1 MIHSIGFS
9 FHKKIDFVRLILSI
23 LLFIACKNDR
33 VDHDIKPA
41 YDNGRIIVGAE
52 RVAEYIDDLAFKNV
66 GVVVNHSSM
75 VGDRHLVDMLTS
87 IGVKVKKIFA
97 PEHGFRGEADAGEK
111 VNDSVDK
118 KTGIP
123 VTSLYGK
130 KKKPSQDDFAGLDV
144 IVFDIQDVGA
154 RFYTYISTLH
164 YIMETAAETSVQVMV
179 MDRPNPNG
187 NYVDGPILEEAFKSY
202 VGMHP
207 VPVVYGMTIGEYARM
222 INGEG
227 WLENGV
233 QCRLK
238 IMTILNYDHQSKY
251 ILPIKPSPNLPND
264 LSIAH
269 YPSLCF
275 FEGTTMSIGRGT
287 ESPFQLIGH
296 PQLID
301 MPFTFTPKS
310 MPGAK
315 YPKHLLTPCYG
326 LDLSSKTPKP
336 QQLDLSYLLY
346 FYDLSQEEKFQ
357 YFNDDLFFDLLAGTD
372 KLKKMVIEGK
382 TESEIRA
389 SWKDGLD
396 AFKITREK
404 YLIYN

>member
-1 MIHSIGFS
+1 
-9 FHKKIDFVRLILSI
+9 
-23 LLFIACKNDR
+23 
-33 VDHDIKPA
+33 
-41 YDNGRIIVGAE
+41 
-52 RVAEYIDDLAFKNV
+52 
-66 GVVVNHSSM
+66 M
-75 VGDRHLVDMLTS
+75 VEGRHLVDMITT
-87 IGVKVKKIFA
+87 IGIKVDKIFA

-111 VNDSVDK
+111 IKNSVDS

-123 VTSLYGK
+123 VISLYGK
-130 KKKPSQDDFAGLDV
+130 KKKPSKDDLAGLDI

-164 YIMETAAETSVQVMV
+164 YIMEAAAESNIQVIV

-187 NYVDGPILEEAFKSY
+187 DYIDGPILEEAFKSY

-227 WLENGV
+227 WLKNGV

-238 IMTILNYDHQSKY
+238 IMSIINYDHQAKY
-251 ILPIKPSPNLPND
+251 ILPIKPSPNLPNA
-264 LSIAH
+264 LSIAN

-275 FEGTTMSIGRGT
+275 FEGTTLSVGRGT
-287 ESPFQLIGH
+287 EKPFQIIGH
-296 PQLID
+296 PDLID
-301 MPFTFTPKS
+301 MPYTFTPKS
-310 MPGAK
+310 IPGAK
-315 YPKHLLTPCYG
+315 YPKHLLKPCYG
-326 LDLSSKTPKP
+326 LDLSGKRPRP
-336 QQLDLSYLLY
+336 GQLDLTYLLY
-346 FYDLSQEEKFQ
+346 FYDLSQEEQFQ

-372 KLKKMVIEGK
+372 KLKMMIKEGK

-389 SWKDGLD
+389 SWQDGLD
-396 AFKITREK
+396 SFKSTREK

>member
-1 MIHSIGFS
+1 MIHSIGLS
-9 FHKKIDFVRLILSI
+9 FQQNKDLVRLFLSI
-23 LLFIACKNDR
+23 ILFIACKNDR
-33 VDHDIKPA
+33 LPQDIKPSE
-41 YDNGRIIVGAE
+41 DNGRIIVGAE

-75 VGDRHLVDMLTS
+75 VGDRHLVDMLTT
-87 IGVKVKKIFA
+87 IGVKVDKIFA

-111 VNDSVDK
+111 VDDSVDS

-123 VTSLYGK
+123 VISLYGK
-130 KKKPSQDDFAGLDV
+130 KKKPSKEDFAGLDV

-164 YIMETAAETSVQVMV
+164 YIMETAAETNVQVMV

-187 NYVDGPILEEAFKSY
+187 SYVDGPILEEAFKSY

-227 WLENGV
+227 WLDEGI

-238 IMTILNYDHQSKY
+238 IMTILNYDHQSQY
-251 ILPIKPSPNLPND
+251 ILPIKPSPNLPNA
-264 LSIAH
+264 LSIAN

-287 ESPFQLIGH
+287 DNPFQLIGH
-296 PQLID
+296 PKLID
-301 MPFTFTPKS
+301 MPFTFTPVS

-326 LDLSSKTPKP
+326 LDLSGKTPKP
-336 QQLDLSYLLY
+336 GQLDLSYLLY
-346 FYDLSQEEKFQ
+346 FYDLSKEEKFQ

-372 KLKKMVIEGK
+372 QLKKMVMEGK
-382 TESEIRA
+382 TETEIRA
-389 SWKDGLD
+389 SWQEGLD
-396 AFKITREK
+396 DFKTTREK